1 MDNLVKLSIITINL
15 NNRDGLKKTIDS
27 VISQS
32 YRDYEW
38 IVIDGSSTDGSKE
51 LIEENSQYMSYHV
64 SEPDKGIY
72 NAMNKG
78 ILASHGDYLLF
89 LNSGD
94 SLFDKDVLERV
105 IPQLNDKDIYVGRIN
120 SLGKDNASEEEQA
133 DFSPE
138 GILRKLT
145 FTWIPHQAS
154 FFKRTVFDEYG
165 LYREDKRIASDWWVY
180 YNSLVL
186 GNAMI
191 APLPLIISNYDVGGI
206 SATHYSSAVE
216 EQNCLL
222 KEHPQID
229 VYYRFYRDY
238 KEIVEALTRNRFVF
252 MFFRLYF
259 YFHRKFTRK

>member
-1 MDNLVKLSIITINL
+1 MKLSIITINY
-15 NNRDGLKKTIDS
+15 NNREGLLKTVES
-27 VISQS
+27 VKTQTFV
-32 YRDYEW
+32 DFEW
-38 IVIDGSSTDGSKE
+38 VVIDGGSIDGSKE
-51 LIEENSQYMSYHV
+51 LIEDNSQYISYHV

-78 ILASHGDYLLF
+78 ILASHGEYLLF

-94 SLFDKDVLERV
+94 FLYDKEVLVRVVSLLK
-105 IPQLNDKDIYVGRIN
+105 DKDIYVGRIN
-120 SLGKDNASEEEQA
+120 SLGKENASEEEQA

-180 YNSLVL
+180 FNSLII
-186 GNAMI
+186 GHATI
-191 APLPLIISNYDVGGI
+191 ASLPFVISNYDVDGI
-206 SATHYSSAVE
+206 SATQYSSAVE

-238 KEIVEALTRNRFVF
+238 KEIIDALKSNRFVF
-252 MFFRLYF
+252 MLFRLYF
-259 YFHRKFTRK
+259 YFYRKLSKK

>member
-1 MDNLVKLSIITINL
+1 MKLSIITINY
-15 NNRDGLKKTIDS
+15 NNRDGLQKTIKS
-27 VISQS
+27 VVSQS
-32 YRDYEW
+32 VHDFEW
-38 IVIDGSSTDGSKE
+38 VVIDGGSTDGSRE
-51 LIEENSQYMSYHV
+51 LIKKYSEYMSYYV

-94 SLFDKDVLERV
+94 FLFDKNVLERV
-105 IPQLNDKDIYVGRIN
+105 VPLLRDKDIYVGRIN
-120 SLGKDNASEEEQA
+120 SVGKENASEEEQA

-138 GILRKLT
+138 GILQKLT

-165 LYREDKRIASDWWVY
+165 LYREDKRIASDWWAFF
-180 YNSLVL
+180 NSLVL
-186 GNAMI
+186 GNATI
-191 APLPLIISNYDVGGI
+191 ASLPLVISNYDVSGI
-206 SATHYSSAVE
+206 SATQYSSAVE
-216 EQNCLL
+216 EKKILL

-238 KEIVEALTRNRFVF
+238 KEIVEVLSNRTVF
-252 MFFRLYF
+252 FLFRIYYFFYRKW
-259 YFHRKFTRK
+259 HRR

>member
-1 MDNLVKLSIITINL
+1 MKLSIITINY
-15 NNRDGLKKTIDS
+15 NNRDGLKQTIDS
-27 VISQS
+27 VVSQS

-38 IVIDGSSTDGSKE
+38 IVIDGGSTDGSKE
-51 LIEENSQYMSYHV
+51 LIEENLHYISYRV

-78 ILASHGDYLLF
+78 VVASHGEYLLF

-105 IPQLNDKDIYVGRIN
+105 VPLLKDKDIYVGRIN
-120 SLGKDNASEEEQA
+120 SVGKENASEEEQA

-165 LYREDKRIASDWWVY
+165 LYREDKRIASDWWAY

-186 GNAMI
+186 GNATI
-191 APLPLIISNYDVGGI
+191 ASLPLVISNYDVGGI
-206 SATHYSSAVE
+206 SATHYSSAVQ
-216 EQNCLL
+216 EQNSLL

-238 KEIVEALTRNRFVF
+238 KEIVEALTHNRFLF
-252 MFFRLYF
+252 MLFRMYF
-259 YFHRKFTRK
+259 YFHSKFSKR

>member
-1 MDNLVKLSIITINL
+1 MKLSIITINY
-15 NNRDGLKKTIDS
+15 NNREGLLKTVES
-27 VISQS
+27 VKTQTFV
-32 YRDYEW
+32 DFEW
-38 IVIDGSSTDGSKE
+38 VVIDGGSIDGSKE
-51 LIEENSQYMSYHV
+51 LIEDNSQYISYHV

-78 ILASHGDYLLF
+78 ILASHGEYLLF

-94 SLFDKDVLERV
+94 FLYDKEVLVRVVSLLK
-105 IPQLNDKDIYVGRIN
+105 DKDIYVGRIN
-120 SLGKDNASEEEQA
+120 SVGKENASEEEQA

-165 LYREDKRIASDWWVY
+165 LYREDKRIASDWWAY

-186 GNAMI
+186 GNATI
-191 APLPLIISNYDVGGI
+191 ASLPFVISNYDVDGI
-206 SATHYSSAVE
+206 SATQYSSAVE

-238 KEIVEALTRNRFVF
+238 KEIIDALKSNRFVF
-252 MFFRLYF
+252 MLFRLYF
-259 YFHRKFTRK
+259 YFYRKLSKK

>member
-1 MDNLVKLSIITINL
+1 MIKLSVITINY
-15 NNRDGLKKTIDS
+15 NNREGLSKTVES
-27 VISQS
+27 VKAQTLG
-32 YRDYEW
+32 DFEW
-38 IVIDGSSTDGSKE
+38 IVIDGGSTDGSKE
-51 LIEENSQYMSYHV
+51 LIEDNSQYITYHV

-78 ILASHGDYLLF
+78 VLASHGEYLLF

-94 SLFDKDVLERV
+94 FLFDKNVLERV
-105 IPQLNDKDIYVGRIN
+105 VPLLRDKDIYVGRIN
-120 SLGKDNASEEEQA
+120 SVGKENASEEEQA

-138 GILRKLT
+138 GILQKLT

-165 LYREDKRIASDWWVY
+165 LYREDKRIASDWWAFF
-180 YNSLVL
+180 NSLVL
-186 GNAMI
+186 GNATI
-191 APLPLIISNYDVGGI
+191 ASLPLVISNYDVDGI
-206 SATHYSSAVE
+206 SATQYSSAVE

-238 KEIVEALTRNRFVF
+238 KEIIDALKSNRFVF
-252 MFFRLYF
+252 MLFRLYF
-259 YFHRKFTRK
+259 YFYRKLSKK

>member
-1 MDNLVKLSIITINL
+1 MQ
-15 NNRDGLKKTIDS
+15 KTIDS

-38 IVIDGSSTDGSKE
+38 IVIDGGSTDGSKE
-51 LIEENSQYMSYHV
+51 LIENNSQYISYHV

-78 ILASHGDYLLF
+78 VLASHGDYLLF

-94 SLFDKDVLERV
+94 FLYDKNVLEQV
-105 IPQLNDKDIYVGRIN
+105 VPLLKDKDIYVGRIN
-120 SLGKDNASEEEQA
+120 SLGKDNASEEEQV

-138 GILRKLT
+138 GILHKLT

-165 LYREDKRIASDWWVY
+165 LYREDKRIASDWWAY

-186 GNAMI
+186 GHATI
-191 APLPLIISNYDVGGI
+191 ASLPLIISNYDVGGI
-206 SATHYSSAVE
+206 SAMQYSSAVE
-216 EQNCLL
+216 EQSSFL

-252 MFFRLYF
+252 MLFRLYF
-259 YFHRKFTRK
+259 YFHRILSKR

>member
-1 MDNLVKLSIITINL
+1 MKLSIITINY
-15 NNRDGLKKTIDS
+15 NNRDGLKQTIDS
-27 VISQS
+27 VVFQS

-38 IVIDGSSTDGSKE
+38 IVIDGGSTDGSKE
-51 LIEENSQYMSYHV
+51 LIEKNLQYISYCV
-64 SEPDKGIY
+64 SEADKGIY

-78 ILASHGDYLLF
+78 ILASQGEYLLF

-94 SLFDKDVLERV
+94 FLYDKDVLGRV
-105 IPQLNDKDIYVGRIN
+105 VPLLKDKDIYVGRIN
-120 SLGKDNASEEEQA
+120 SLGKDNASGEEQS

-165 LYREDKRIASDWWVY
+165 LYREDKKIASDWWAY
-180 YNSLVL
+180 FSSLVL
-186 GNAMI
+186 GNATI
-191 APLPLIISNYDVGGI
+191 APLPHVIANYDVGGI
-206 SATHYSSAVE
+206 SATQYAFAVQ
-216 EQNCLL
+216 EQDSLL

-238 KEIVEALTRNRFVF
+238 KEIVESLTRNRFVF
-252 MFFRLYF
+252 LLFRLFF
-259 YFHRKFTRK
+259 YIHRKLSKR

>member
-1 MDNLVKLSIITINL
+1 MDNLVKLSIITINY
-15 NNRDGLKKTIDS
+15 NNRNGLKNTIDS
-27 VISQS
+27 VVSQS

-38 IVIDGSSTDGSKE
+38 IVIDGGSTDGSKE
-51 LIEENSQYMSYHV
+51 LIVENSQYISYHV

-78 ILASHGDYLLF
+78 VLASHGEYLLF

-94 SLFDKDVLERV
+94 FLYDKNVLERV
-105 IPQLNDKDIYVGRIN
+105 VPLLKDEDIYVGRIN
-120 SLGKDNASEEEQA
+120 SVGKDNASEEEQA

-165 LYREDKRIASDWWVY
+165 LYREDKRIASDWWAY

-186 GNAMI
+186 GNATI
-191 APLPLIISNYDVGGI
+191 ASLPLIISNYDVDGI
-206 SATHYSSAVE
+206 SATQYSSAVE
-216 EQNCLL
+216 EQKILL

-229 VYYRFYRDY
+229 VYYWFYRDY
-238 KEIVEALTRNRFVF
+238 KEIVEVLTRNKCVF
-252 MFFRLYF
+252 MLFRLYF
-259 YFHRKFTRK
+259 YFYRKLSRK